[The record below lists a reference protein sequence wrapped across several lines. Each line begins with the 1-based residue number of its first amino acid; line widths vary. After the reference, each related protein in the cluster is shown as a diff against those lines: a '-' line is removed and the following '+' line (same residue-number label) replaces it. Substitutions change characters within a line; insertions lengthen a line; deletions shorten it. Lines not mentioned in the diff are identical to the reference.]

1 MRVADVVEILMHWHA
16 GRRVGELCSSLKVDP
31 KTVRK
36 YSAPAIVAG
45 LSPGTPALSAEQWS
59 VLVEGWFPE
68 LLDTASRQSTWPEL
82 EAHKERIGN
91 WLGVVTVTT
100 MHQRLR
106 DHHRVSSSESSL
118 RRYIKANFA
127 EEMARN
133 KVVVLR
139 DTPPPGEEAQV
150 DYGLLGRW
158 QDPVTGR
165 VRRVWGFLM
174 VLCFSRMLFLRP
186 VLTMDERTWV
196 ECHVLAFEFF
206 GGAVRRVVP
215 DNLKTGVIKADL
227 YDPLINKS
235 FGEFAAHYETLID
248 PARAAKPRDKGQ
260 IERPVPYA
268 RDSFFAGRGDEF
280 VDLVHMQ
287 AEALR
292 WSREVA
298 NRRLCR
304 PLGRVAPQ
312 EVFEAE
318 EKAALH
324 PLPRRP
330 FEIAT
335 WSSTTVHPD
344 IHVKAGKALYSVPW
358 RYIGQKV
365 EVRQGHRTV
374 EVYLEGQLIKT
385 HARVERGKQTD
396 HTDYPPE
403 KIAFFMRTP
412 AWCRR
417 RAAELGQHV
426 AGVVGAL
433 LELNALYRLRQAQG
447 VLRLADNYEPER
459 LDAACRRALE
469 VGDPTLRT
477 VRGILQSG
485 TENDTVVVIDHIPS
499 APAHL
504 HGPQRLFEAEGRA

>member
-16 GRRVGELCSSLKVDP
+16 GRRMGELCSSLRVDP

-36 YSAPAIVAG
+36 YTAPALAAG
-45 LSPGTPALSAEQWS
+45 LEPGGPPLPAEQWAG
-59 VLVEGWFPE
+59 LVESWFPE
-68 LLDTASRQSTWPEL
+68 LVDTSGRQSTWPQFEM
-82 EAHKERIGN
+82 HRERIGN
-91 WLGVVTVTT
+91 WLGTVTIAT

-106 DHHRVSSSESSL
+106 DEHGVTGSESSL
-118 RRYIKANFA
+118 RRYIKANFT
-127 EEMARN
+127 EEIVRDQ
-133 KVVVLR
+133 VVVLR
-139 DTPPPGEEAQV
+139 DTPPPGDEAQV

-158 QDPVTGR
+158 LDPATER

-186 VLTMDERTWV
+186 VLTMDERAWV
-196 ECHVLAFEFF
+196 ECHVAAFEFF

-215 DNLKTGVIKADL
+215 DNLKTGVIKPDL
-227 YDPLINKS
+227 YDPLINRS
-235 FGEFAAHYETLID
+235 FAEFAAHYGTLID
-248 PARAAKPRDKGQ
+248 PARVAKPRDKGQ

-268 RDSFFAGRGDEF
+268 RDSFFAGRAEEF
-280 VDLVHMQ
+280 TDLARMQ
-287 AEALR
+287 ADALR
-292 WSREVA
+292 WSSQVA
-298 NRRLCR
+298 NRRPCR

-312 EVFEAE
+312 EVFEADE
-318 EKAALH
+318 RARLLV
-324 PLPRRP
+324 LPRTS

-358 RYIGQKV
+358 RYIAKRVDIRVGHRSV
-365 EVRQGHRTV
+365 EVFF
-374 EVYLEGQLIKT
+374 EGTLVKT
-385 HARVERGKQTD
+385 HPRIERGKQTD
-396 HTDYPPE
+396 PADYPPE

-426 AGVVGAL
+426 AAVVEVL
-433 LELNALYRLRQAQG
+433 MEVNALYRLRQAQG
-447 VLRLADNYEPER
+447 IIKLADTYEPDR

-485 TENDTVVVIDHIPS
+485 TEHDTVLVLDKIPD

-504 HGPQRLFEAEGRA
+504 HGPERLFDAEVR